1 MDLDALRMS
10 YHDEQTVLRRVEV
23 QLRDLLDGARK
34 TFKTQNQLIAAP
46 KAPECRIKDF
56 AKLVEKMKRKSST
69 WNYPSIYFIGD
80 DDKIQVP
87 VGDLVGGRVVCATP
101 EDVGKFS
108 SIVRGRAQQLVDITS
123 ETKRLDDGY
132 RALHLNA
139 KMHLF
144 LEDRAR
150 WFPVEVQIKTL
161 LQDAW
166 ANFGHDE
173 FYKTTEAPPPIAQ
186 EISRHLADVLA
197 GLDMIGQAIRD
208 EKLRRKAFAEYNP
221 EETLVTINT
230 LNHLCQQQFGQALSE
245 IELRKCVEQLRAH
258 GYDSIKSVSALVDAR
273 EVKAL

>member
-1 MDLDALRMS
+1 
-10 YHDEQTVLRRVEV
+10 
-23 QLRDLLDGARK
+23 
-34 TFKTQNQLIAAP
+34 
-46 KAPECRIKDF
+46 
-56 AKLVEKMKRKSST
+56 
-69 WNYPSIYFIGD
+69 
-80 DDKIQVP
+80 
-87 VGDLVGGRVVCATP
+87 
-101 EDVGKFS
+101 
-108 SIVRGRAQQLVDITS
+108 
-123 ETKRLDDGY
+123 
-132 RALHLNA
+132 
-139 KMHLF
+139 
-144 LEDRAR
+144 
-150 WFPVEVQIKTL
+150 VEVQIKTL

-273 EVKAL
+273 EVKALVEASKARVGIKGTPTVFEMLYFCPVAAKAGPAALESEFRRTFSLTDLRCEKCDGVITLDDKSFIVQRTDLDGIFLCRSCVPTRLHKCARCELLTEGDLCKNCRSSDASLEVV